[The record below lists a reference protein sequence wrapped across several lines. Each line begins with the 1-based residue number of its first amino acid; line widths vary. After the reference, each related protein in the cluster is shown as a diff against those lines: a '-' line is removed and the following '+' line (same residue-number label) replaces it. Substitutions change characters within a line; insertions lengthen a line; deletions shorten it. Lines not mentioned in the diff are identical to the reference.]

1 MHYFLDI
8 RVPKCRDIDNRVS
21 CR

>member
-8 RVPKCRDIDNRVS
+8 RLKKCCDIDNRVS
-21 CR
+21 GW